1 MMSLVTLFGG
11 LKSLFK
17 VNIYLQR
24 NITRKRFLQVRQ
36 YSADNFIFRLHY
48 KVRKERNEFLDDL
61 ISLII
66 SSQQGSSWPGVF
78 WSQQY
83 NLSQTPSPV
92 MWRWAWNL
100 TNIIALR
107 ISRGWREAS
116 STRIAGPT
124 PPSRCPGWPLTRTL
138 AWGLSPGVAGG
149 RSRSCTAGTSGSGW
163 RCLASHSPSTS
174 DTSYGKVAR
183 EGEWRDWCQVRRF
196 ILIGKLIRESVHVR
210 TWKLQILMVSMLL
223 AVALP

>member
-78 WSQQY
+78 
-83 NLSQTPSPV
+83 
-92 MWRWAWNL
+92 
-100 TNIIALR
+100 
-107 ISRGWREAS
+107 
-116 STRIAGPT
+116 
-124 PPSRCPGWPLTRTL
+124 
-138 AWGLSPGVAGG
+138 
-149 RSRSCTAGTSGSGW
+149 
-163 RCLASHSPSTS
+163 
-174 DTSYGKVAR
+174 
-183 EGEWRDWCQVRRF
+183 
-196 ILIGKLIRESVHVR
+196 
-210 TWKLQILMVSMLL
+210 
-223 AVALP
+223 